1 MGTIFSRVKLS
12 GKHVAALLALMLL
25 SAVTAMLLPTA
36 LASMIDI
43 GVAGENRNTILIIAA
58 VMATLAILGCL
69 FNMAA
74 TVLSAKVST
83 KFAADLRR
91 EIFHQVQDFSAAEME
106 RFGTASLV
114 TRSTSDVTNI
124 QMFLSLLLRLGVTA
138 PLMAVAGLVL
148 SSLTGGELSS
158 VLSLAIP
165 ALIIGVG
172 VILIFV
178 SRYSVTLR
186 QRIDRLN
193 KIFLETLEGV
203 RVIRAFNRQGKE
215 MERFSQANGELA
227 SMTILSGRVTA
238 LLMPVIQV
246 IFGGTT
252 AAVMGMG
259 SWYVSAGE
267 MAVGDLVANSQ
278 YISMILAAI
287 MMLALVIMLFPVSY
301 ACAKRIAEVL
311 NTESSIKDGRYSAA
325 LRIGRACV
333 AFDHVTFTYP
343 GADEPVLKDVSFE
356 CRAGEVTAIIGR
368 TGCGKS
374 SILKLIPRL
383 YDATVGHVYVDDM
396 NVKQYKLNELRDLIG
411 YIPQKNVLFS
421 GDVASNLRFGDQDSS
436 EEQWRQAAYIACAD
450 EFIEQKPDGYHAEI
464 AQGGTNLSGGQRQRM
479 AIARAVVKKPEIYLF
494 DDSFSAL
501 DVKTDKTLRMR
512 LRESMGDSTMLI
524 VAQRVGSI
532 LDADRILVMEDGQI
546 VGRGKHR
553 ELLHTCP
560 LYREIAELQ
569 LGEEEVKHEL
579 ECV

>member
-43 GVAGENRNTILIIAA
+43 GVAGENRNTILIIAV

-246 IFGGTT
+246 IFGVTT

-325 LRIGRACV
+325 LRKGRACV

-450 EFIEQKPDGYHAEI
+450 EFIEQKPDGYAQYLLSKLTLMGEGVPKDMDAAYEWFAAARNNGHTYAEFFMKRMERGEQEPPSVLLSATRLLYHMGNI
-464 AQGGTNLSGGQRQRM
+464 FRDNAPAPAANGIQIDRKRLAQLRQKRV
-479 AIARAVVKKPEIYLF
+479 ALGHKP
-494 DDSFSAL
+494 DD
-501 DVKTDKTLRMR
+501 
-512 LRESMGDSTMLI
+512 
-524 VAQRVGSI
+524 
-532 LDADRILVMEDGQI
+532 
-546 VGRGKHR
+546 
-553 ELLHTCP
+553 
-560 LYREIAELQ
+560 
-569 LGEEEVKHEL
+569 HEL
-579 ECV
+579 EQQQGFSMKFHM